1 MTNERWSNMEIR
13 HYVDGKCIL
22 SYDDDVF
29 STDEDRTNFREMF
42 VFPVAEKVYEK
53 YYEKQLVQ
61 QVLERTL
68 KNNDTIYITYCDIK
82 TLIKNEAMS
91 VEYIQSDEDTLL
103 KKLMREKLNSDE
115 YANFEKLLNE
125 AGNSAW
131 KEQIDFLGSGDG
143 MIEHIWSEFGT
154 DKRKFS
160 V

>member
-1 MTNERWSNMEIR
+1 MEIR
-13 HYVDGKCIL
+13 YYVDGKCIL

-29 STDEDRTNFREMF
+29 STDEDWTNFREMF
-42 VFPVAEKVYEK
+42 VFPVADKVYK
-53 YYEKQLVQ
+53 KLVQ

-91 VEYIQSDEDTLL
+91 VEYIQSYEDTLL

-125 AGNSAW
+125 AGNIAW

>member
-1 MTNERWSNMEIR
+1 MEIR

-29 STDEDRTNFREMF
+29 STDEDRTIFREMF

-103 KKLMREKLNSDE
+103 KKLMREKLNS
-115 YANFEKLLNE
+115 ANFEKLLNE

>member
-1 MTNERWSNMEIR
+1 MEIR

-29 STDEDRTNFREMF
+29 STDEDRTIFREMF

-143 MIEHIWSEFGT
+143 MIEHIWCEYGI
-154 DKRKFS
+154 DKRRFS

>member
-1 MTNERWSNMEIR
+1 MEIR
-13 HYVDGKCIL
+13 YYVDGKCIL

-29 STDEDRTNFREMF
+29 STDEDWTNFREMF
-42 VFPVAEKVYEK
+42 VFPVADKVYKK

-91 VEYIQSDEDTLL
+91 VEYIQSYEDTLL

-125 AGNSAW
+125 AGNIAW

-143 MIEHIWSEFGT
+143 MIEHIWCEYGI
-154 DKRKFS
+154 DKRRFS

>member
-1 MTNERWSNMEIR
+1 MEIR
-13 HYVDGKCIL
+13 DYVDGRCIL

-29 STDEDRTNFREMF
+29 STDEDCTNFREMF
-42 VFPVAEKVYEK
+42 VFPVADKVYKK

-68 KNNDTIYITYCDIK
+68 KKNDIIFIAYSDIK